1 MKKLILKTFIFIS
14 LFLVFN
20 INEIDSNSDKILY
33 YDSSDIHVEDTFKVY
48 LKNTNSNKLNEVLK
62 ILNIDV
68 LNYTIEDKKYYARNI
83 NDLIKKF
90 TKDKSTEEKI
100 YYELNGVTIDSVTIY
115 CEVNELMKFEN
126 LVKTY

>member
-1 MKKLILKTFIFIS
+1 MKKLILRTFIFIS

-20 INEIDSNSDKILY
+20 INEIDTNRDKILY

-83 NDLIKKF
+83 NDLIEKF
-90 TKDKSTEEKI
+90 TKDKSIEEKI

-115 CEVNELMKFEN
+115 CEVNELMKLEK
-126 LVKTY
+126 LTKVY

>member
-33 YDSSDIHVEDTFKVY
+33 YDFSDIHVEDTFKVY

-83 NDLIKKF
+83 NDLIEKF
-90 TKDKSTEEKI
+90 TKDKSIEEKI

>member
-1 MKKLILKTFIFIS
+1 MKKLILRTFIFIS

-33 YDSSDIHVEDTFKVY
+33 YDSSDIHVEDAFKVY
-48 LKNTNSNKLNEVLK
+48 LKDTNSNKLNDALK

-68 LNYTIEDKKYYARNI
+68 LNYIIEDKKYY
-83 NDLIKKF
+83 
-90 TKDKSTEEKI
+90 
-100 YYELNGVTIDSVTIY
+100 ELKGVKVDAVTIY
-115 CEVNELMKFEN
+115 CEVDELMKFEN

>member
-83 NDLIKKF
+83 NDLIEKF
-90 TKDKSTEEKI
+90 TKNKSIEEKI

>member
-1 MKKLILKTFIFIS
+1 MKKLILRTFIFIS

-68 LNYTIEDKKYYARNI
+68 LNYTKQDKKYYARNI
-83 NDLIKKF
+83 NDLIEKF
-90 TKDKSTEEKI
+90 TKDKSIEEKI